1 MLIDK
6 ILSHLAPHECLG
18 CSAEGAL
25 LCSDCVRYLIPAKQG
40 CYHCYRITEEGRTC
54 IGCLPYS
61 DLYAVRVATAYK
73 AIAKDLIWHLK
84 FNGTQAAAS
93 EMAQRLAAF
102 VPNLP
107 EYVIVPIPTATSRVR
122 QRGYDQA
129 NLIAR
134 ELAKKTKTPYA
145 PALRRSGQTNQRGS
159 NRDQRTS
166 QLENAYRV
174 THATQIKGKHVLL
187 IDDVLTTGS
196 TLEAAAKVMKAAG
209 AKRVTGL
216 VFARA

>member
-1 MLIDK
+1 MIIDK
-6 ILSHLAPHECLG
+6 ILSHIAPHECLG
-18 CSAEGAL
+18 CSIEGAL
-25 LCSDCVRYLIPAKQG
+25 LCSECIRYLIPTKQG
-40 CYHCYRITEEGRTC
+40 CCHCSRLTDDGRTC

-93 EMAQRLAAF
+93 EVANSLVAY
-102 VPNLP
+102 VPNDP
-107 EYVIVPIPTATSRVR
+107 DYVIVPIPTATSRIR

-134 ELAKKTKTPYA
+134 ELAKKTKTPYS
-145 PALRRSGQTNQRGS
+145 PVLRRIGQTNQRGS
-159 NRDQRTS
+159 SRDQRTS
-166 QLENAYRV
+166 QLENAYRI
-174 THATQIKGKHVLL
+174 THAARIKGKHVLL
-187 IDDVLTTGS
+187 IDDVFTTGS
-196 TLEAAAKVMKAAG
+196 TLEAAAKVMKYSG
-209 AKRVTGL
+209 ARRVTGL